1 MGRPVKSKSLTP
13 QDVIVAAIDCL
24 DLEGEAALG
33 VNRVAKALGIKPPAI
48 YKHLDGNTGL
58 RRAVALRIWRDYV
71 TDCQQ
76 QIDRV
81 TEPSELL
88 RNSARTI
95 RNFAKLYPARY
106 AVMMQYQLRP
116 TDAEEVEI
124 IKASL
129 RMFQQALHLY
139 ELSEESLIDVMRMM
153 NAAIYGFILREQ
165 SELMTLN
172 RSPDASYE
180 VMIDALLMA
189 IDYVRQNDRHVKSLD
204 LG

>member
-13 QDVIVAAIDCL
+13 QDVVVAAIDCL
-24 DLEGEAALG
+24 DLEGESALG

-81 TEPSELL
+81 TEPRELL
-88 RNSARTI
+88 RSSARSI

-106 AVMMQYQLRP
+106 NVMMQYQLRP

-129 RMFQQALHLY
+129 RMFQQALNLY
-139 ELSEESLIDVMRMM
+139 ELSEDSLIDVMRMI

-165 SELMTLN
+165 SELMTLK
-172 RSPDASYE
+172 RSADASYE
-180 VMIDALLMA
+180 VMLDALLIA
-189 IDYVRQNDRHVKSLD
+189 IDYIRQKDCHV
-204 LG
+204 

>member
-13 QDVIVAAIDCL
+13 QDVIAAAIDCL
-24 DLEGEAALG
+24 DLEGEDALG

-58 RRAVALRIWRDYV
+58 RRAVALTIWRDYV
-71 TDCQQ
+71 ADSQQ
-76 QIDRV
+76 QIERFTVCDSKRV
-81 TEPSELL
+81 TEPRELL
-88 RNSARTI
+88 RTSAQSI

-129 RMFQQALHLY
+129 QMFQQALQLY
-139 ELSEESLIDVMRMM
+139 ELSEDTLIDVMRMM
-153 NAAIYGFILREQ
+153 NAAIYGFIIREQ

-172 RSPDASYE
+172 RSTDASYE
-180 VMIDALLMA
+180 VMLDALLIA
-189 IDYVRQNDRHVKSLD
+189 IEYIRQHD
-204 LG
+204 